1 MFKWILTFFVADI
14 LIKRTKPLD
23 NIIDLKTKRN
33 FLESKFN
40 YMEGVSEND
49 IFGSNI
55 IDKILVSPPCKANK
69 KWVVYALRQKTGF
82 IDSLF
87 NTKTTTHQSQ
97 IFSVSDEDLIELE
110 EYKKFT
116 SK

>member
-1 MFKWILTFFVADI
+1 MFKWILVLFTAFDF
-14 LIKRTKPLD
+14 IKRTKPLD
-23 NIIDLKTKRN
+23 NIIELKTKKN

-40 YMEGVSEND
+40 YMEGTSESD

-55 IDKILVSPPCKANK
+55 IDKIQISPPSKYNN

-87 NTKTTTHQSQ
+87 NNKTTTHISQ
-97 IFSVSDEDLIELE
+97 IFSISDEKIIELD
-110 EYKKFT
+110 EYKKFI